1 MTIGPAPVL
10 AALVAVFWVGLYVV
24 VRRNAG
30 GRLPLLLVAAWLGAW
45 AGDAV
50 AGRLGVELLRIG
62 DFHLVAASV
71 VFLCLSVLFL
81 ATHHLLLGC
90 SQLHFKFTT
99 CLYLFKFFTF

>member
-50 AGRLGVELLRIG
+50 AGRLGVELVRIG

-71 VFLCLSVLFL
+71 VAWVGIAVVAVV
-81 ATHHLLLGC
+81 ATLGPERRRAG
-90 SQLHFKFTT
+90 S
-99 CLYLFKFFTF
+99 

>member
-71 VFLCLSVLFL
+71 VAWVGIAVVAVV
-81 ATHHLLLGC
+81 ATLGPERRRAG
-90 SQLHFKFTT
+90 S
-99 CLYLFKFFTF
+99 

>member
-50 AGRLGVELLRIG
+50 AGRLGVEVVRIG

-71 VFLCLSVLFL
+71 VAWVGIAVVAVV
-81 ATHHLLLGC
+81 ATLGPERRRAG
-90 SQLHFKFTT
+90 S
-99 CLYLFKFFTF
+99 